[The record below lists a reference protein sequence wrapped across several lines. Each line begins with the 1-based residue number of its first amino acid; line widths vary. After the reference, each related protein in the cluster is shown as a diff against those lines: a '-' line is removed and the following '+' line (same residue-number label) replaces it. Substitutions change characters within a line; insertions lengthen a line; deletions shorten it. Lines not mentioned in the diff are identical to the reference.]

1 MRVIRRT
8 IPPLEQ
14 LVRKATHRSQI
25 GRDAAEGSRTNRVH
39 FHPASA
45 GLELVCCEVSS
56 LSLQGVEESGR
67 RSDRMPLRDAGGAG
81 LGKRRWGPTVQ
92 AGENG
97 HRRIETS
104 TIDTLDLARGQLPF
118 ADARQA
124 LPVIGERCVVK
135 HGRETASVESCI
147 TSVGAEAA
155 QLERGEA
162 RHGVWRG

>member
-1 MRVIRRT
+1 MWR
-8 IPPLEQ
+8 
-14 LVRKATHRSQI
+14 
-25 GRDAAEGSRTNRVH
+25 
-39 FHPASA
+39 HPAAVRSACRSETLA
-45 GLELVCCEVSS
+45 GLDWGS
-56 LSLQGVEESGR
+56 
-67 RSDRMPLRDAGGAG
+67 GAG
-81 LGKRRWGPTVQ
+81 GPTVQ
-92 AGENG
+92 ARENG

-155 QLERGEA
+155 QPERGEA